1 MRYPHG
7 LETPI
12 SRYTKSIGYGWS
24 DQVSAA
30 SKPLHCSGGSS
41 DCSRAARHGWKCGW
55 VHHGSTKFTAIPL
68 VKDHLPMNLVD
79 HQMGGSGGHAPFS
92 DESSPCGIVRGIRDS
107 STWDSVIYGSWGSF
121 RKNGWPSNF
130 HGFFPMFPIFF
141 FSISN
146 IFSMVFPLPLWV
158 NWSFRRF
165 PRREMQQLPYDE
177 AKEGV
182 IRAPDYAARP
192 QTLNA
197 QRAIDVDPSTH
208 RSFWGKKFSQPSILG
223 RYHQWYL

>member
-107 STWDSVIYGSWGSF
+107 TTWDSVIYGSWGSF

-141 FSISN
+141 FDFQHFFHG
-146 IFSMVFPLPLWV
+146 FSTSSVGKLKFQTFP
-158 NWSFRRF
+158 
-165 PRREMQQLPYDE
+165 E
-177 AKEGV
+177 ARDAAAAIRWGQGGSHQGSWLRSAAADVERPKGHWCWPIDPQV
-182 IRAPDYAARP
+182 ILR
-192 QTLNA
+192 QK
-197 QRAIDVDPSTH
+197 V
-208 RSFWGKKFSQPSILG
+208 
-223 RYHQWYL
+223 

>member
-1 MRYPHG
+1 LTIEFPWVFSHVPH
-7 LETPI
+7 L
-12 SRYTKSIGYGWS
+12 
-24 DQVSAA
+24 
-30 SKPLHCSGGSS
+30 
-41 DCSRAARHGWKCGW
+41 
-55 VHHGSTKFTAIPL
+55 
-68 VKDHLPMNLVD
+68 
-79 HQMGGSGGHAPFS
+79 
-92 DESSPCGIVRGIRDS
+92 
-107 STWDSVIYGSWGSF
+107 
-121 RKNGWPSNF
+121 
-130 HGFFPMFPIFF
+130 F